1 MSLKSS
7 IKWAK
12 KNLHS
17 LTSKALGKDNM
28 DAKIPSFNSEVLILD
43 EQIIHIKTKFLP
55 AMVKKKKCPV
65 IEYANWKGRF
75 DLQSKQ
81 DYYTARQKLFLN
93 QLIKQKASFEHV
105 QSSHETELRKH

>member
-7 IKWAK
+7 IKWAE

-17 LTSKALGKDNM
+17 LTNKALGKDNL
-28 DAKIPSFNSEVLILD
+28 AIQISSLYSEVLILD
-43 EQIIHIKTKFLP
+43 KQIIHIKDKIVP
-55 AMVKKKKCPV
+55 AMVKENLV
-65 IEYANWKGRF
+65 IEDASWKGKF

-105 QSSHETELRKH
+105 QLSHETELRKH